1 MSRRDRATLDG
12 QYDKMAAVI
21 DVTVVL
27 TEGSFASTA
36 VAPIEVLHSAGL
48 LWNTLRG
55 DAPEPRFNVRVASVD
70 GQPVQSACAVG
81 LVPQHALDDIA
92 RQDIVIVAASG
103 LDLDAQMRRHAPLL
117 PWLRAR
123 HAEGAI
129 VASICSGAAFLAEA
143 GLLDGRRATTHWAT
157 AEMLRQRYPAVRWE
171 PDSFVTEDGR
181 VLCSGGVYAAID
193 LSLHLVER
201 FCGHEIAVRCAKSL
215 LVGMPRARQ
224 SGYAVLTIARP
235 HDDARIREAEE
246 WLQARFD
253 TDVSLDALAADLGM
267 ATRTFIR
274 RFKAA
279 TGRQPLTY
287 LQVLRVEAAKEMLEQ
302 GASSVQAV
310 CDQIGYEDIA
320 FFRTVFRRHTGMTPA
335 EYRRAFAGLSVPRRR
350 VEGAS
355 QG

>member
-1 MSRRDRATLDG
+1 MARLSGRDAVG
-12 QYDKMAAVI
+12 QAAVERTAL

-27 TEGSFASTA
+27 TEGSFASTS

-55 DAPEPRFNVRVASVD
+55 DAPEPRFNVRVASID
-70 GQPVQSACAVG
+70 GRPVHSASSIG
-81 LVPQHALDDIA
+81 LVPQYALEEIA
-92 RQDIVIVAASG
+92 RQDIVIVSASG
-103 LDLDAQMRRHAPLL
+103 LDIDAQMIRHAALL

-157 AEMLRQRYPAVRWE
+157 AEIMRQRYPAVCWE
-171 PDSFVTEDGR
+171 PDNFVTEDGR
-181 VLCSGGVYAAID
+181 VMCSGGVYAAID

-201 FCGHEIAVRCAKSL
+201 FCGHEIAVRCAKAL

-224 SGYAVLTIARP
+224 SGYAVLTLGRS
-235 HDDARIREAEE
+235 HEDARIREAEE

-253 TDVSLDALAADLGM
+253 TDVSLDSLANHLGM

-279 TGRQPLTY
+279 TGRQPLAY
-287 LQVLRVEAAKEMLEQ
+287 LQALRVEAAKELLEQ
-302 GASSVQAV
+302 GATSVQAV
-310 CDQIGYEDIA
+310 CDRIGYEDIA
-320 FFRTVFRRHTGMTPA
+320 FFRSVFRRHTGMTPG
-335 EYRRAFAGLSVPRRR
+335 EYRRAFAGHTVGRRT

-355 QG
+355 PG